1 MNAIE
6 LSHVSTAKP
15 VLLGDSLTELEVIR
29 DVSLSVPEGEIL
41 GLIGPSGSGK
51 STLLRMINRME
62 DPTSGR
68 IFLFGSD
75 ITELDVKELRR
86 RVGMVS
92 QTPALLPRDVAD
104 NIAYG
109 PNLRGEP
116 CNPGDY
122 LEHVGLERELLRRP
136 ASALS
141 VGQQQRMCIARAL
154 ANHPDVL
161 LLDEPTSAL
170 DRTASRNIVE
180 LILRLNEKLG
190 LTVIIVTHVME
201 HAQALATRVAMLV
214 GGSLIEEGAALDFF
228 ENPATETGRK
238 FLRGEL
244 AEDGR

>member
-15 VLLGDSLTELEVIR
+15 VLLGDSLTELEVMR

-51 STLLRMINRME
+51 STLLRIINRME

-92 QTPALLPRDVAD
+92 QTPALLPGDVAD

-122 LEHVGLERELLRRP
+122 LEHVGLGASCSEACLRP
-136 ASALS
+136 
-141 VGQQQRMCIARAL
+141 VCRATAKDVHSTGL

-170 DRTASRNIVE
+170 DRRRHGT
-180 LILRLNEKLG
+180 
-190 LTVIIVTHVME
+190 
-201 HAQALATRVAMLV
+201 
-214 GGSLIEEGAALDFF
+214 
-228 ENPATETGRK
+228 
-238 FLRGEL
+238 
-244 AEDGR
+244 

>member
-1 MNAIE
+1 
-6 LSHVSTAKP
+6 
-15 VLLGDSLTELEVIR
+15 
-29 DVSLSVPEGEIL
+29 
-41 GLIGPSGSGK
+41 
-51 STLLRMINRME
+51 
-62 DPTSGR
+62 
-68 IFLFGSD
+68 
-75 ITELDVKELRR
+75 
-86 RVGMVS
+86 
-92 QTPALLPRDVAD
+92 
-104 NIAYG
+104 
-109 PNLRGEP
+109 
-116 CNPGDY
+116 
-122 LEHVGLERELLRRP
+122 
-136 ASALS
+136 
-141 VGQQQRMCIARAL
+141 MCIARAL